1 MWTIAIS
8 IVLGAALN
16 EIHNT
21 LKKYRQI
28 QEALYEICLYI
39 YKREWFQN

>member
-8 IVLGAALN
+8 IVLGATLN

-21 LKKYRQI
+21 LKKYI
-28 QEALYEICLYI
+28 NIKEVFI
-39 YKREWFQN
+39 